1 MAKTK
6 RMIDSDTERVPF
18 EEIVD
23 ATFEKFKDNIMISQ
37 DNKKSIT
44 KELLKKIR
52 EQLKGLSA
60 KK

>member
-1 MAKTK
+1 MAKPK
-6 RMIDSDTERVPF
+6 RMINQNTERVPF

-23 ATFEKFKDNIMISQ
+23 STFEKFKDNIVISQ

-44 KELLKKIR
+44 KEMIKKIR
-52 EQLKGLSA
+52 EQLKGAST